1 MDPDKAV
8 SMQTNINGLALGPA
22 TAADAAAI
30 CSVVAAS
37 HEHLTQHDDYHD
49 LVAASEA
56 DIAAEITVDT
66 QQPFV
71 MCHDGTIVGTI
82 YRMLYQSTVF
92 GLGYW
97 IGAAFASRG
106 FTRAAVETVIQHAI
120 ANPGATEIWAGIK
133 HANTPSIRLM
143 TRLGFKLAREQ
154 NTHLSYCLTVQ
165 AD

>member
-8 SMQTNINGLALGPA
+8 SMQTNINGLTLRPA

-71 MCHDGTIVGTI
+71 MC
-82 YRMLYQSTVF
+82 QSTVF

-133 HANTPSIRLM
+133 NANTPSIRLM
-143 TRLGFKLAREQ
+143 TRLGFKLAREP

>member
-8 SMQTNINGLALGPA
+8 SMQTNINGLTLRPA

-37 HEHLTQHDDYHD
+37 HEHLTQHYDYHD
-49 LVAASEA
+49 LVAVSEA

-71 MCHDGTIVGTI
+71 MC
-82 YRMLYQSTVF
+82 QSTVF

>member
-71 MCHDGTIVGTI
+71 MC
-82 YRMLYQSTVF
+82 QSTVF

-106 FTRAAVETVIQHAI
+106 FTEAAVETVIQHAI

-143 TRLGFKLAREQ
+143 TRLGFKLAREP

>member
-71 MCHDGTIVGTI
+71 MC
-82 YRMLYQSTVF
+82 QSTVF

-106 FTRAAVETVIQHAI
+106 FTGAAVETVIQHAI

-143 TRLGFKLAREQ
+143 TRLGFKLAREP